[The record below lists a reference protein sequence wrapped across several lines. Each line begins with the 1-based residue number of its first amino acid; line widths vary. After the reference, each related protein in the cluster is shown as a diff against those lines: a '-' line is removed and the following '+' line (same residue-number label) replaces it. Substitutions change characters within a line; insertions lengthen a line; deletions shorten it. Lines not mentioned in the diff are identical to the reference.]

1 MTSADQRECGATPG
15 ITRHRGAGSLGQM
28 GRHTFRRH
36 NWRLL
41 VVLLVALSAAA
52 ASWAVSWSAAR
63 RTVPP
68 IATIHVTCQDRST
81 DAARLQQAIDSS
93 PVGAAIEFQGG
104 TCLLTRGLTL
114 LGDRTYTGG
123 STTGTVLRQAGS
135 ADYVLASSAYAD
147 DATSTGDPL
156 TIRDLTIACDGSG
169 GTDGIILMNWQVDVE
184 YVDVSGC
191 GGSGIV
197 DSNTN
202 AAGHPI
208 VNTSVNSRFDNNFIT
223 GSGGYGF
230 EVRDTGN
237 SVTDGFL
244 DDNEI
249 AFTRLDAIH
258 LENAAGWDI
267 SGNHL
272 YNVGENAISA
282 SRLFGTTISDNYVE
296 DFAAG
301 QRSGTWYGIFGTV
314 QEGQGSTILGNKIFN
329 DRGEQPGATHVY
341 IGITQTNSGG
351 TGQGH
356 LAVTGNVV
364 IGDQRSDIGIFL
376 SGGQNKLDV
385 ATSGNQVS
393 GVGATLVNGGH
404 ATVNG
409 GS

>member
-1 MTSADQRECGATPG
+1 MNLEDQREGRARPE
-15 ITRHRGAGSLGQM
+15 ITRHRGTGRRGSVGQV
-28 GRHTFRRH
+28 GRHIYRRDY
-36 NWRLL
+36 WRLL
-41 VVLLVALSAAA
+41 VVLLVALSTAAA
-52 ASWAVSWSAAR
+52 AWTVSWSVAR
-63 RTVPP
+63 RMIPP
-68 IATIHVTCQDRST
+68 IATIQVTCQDRST
-81 DAARLQQAIDSS
+81 DAALLQHAIDSS
-93 PVGAAIEFQGG
+93 AAGASIEFQGG

-156 TIRDLTIACDGSG
+156 AIRDLTVACDGSG
-169 GTDGIILMNWQVDVE
+169 GTDGIILLNWQVDVE
-184 YVDVSGC
+184 HVDVSNC

-197 DSNTN
+197 DTNTN

-223 GSGGYGF
+223 GSGRYGF

-244 DDNEI
+244 DDNQI
-249 AFTRLDAIH
+249 ADSRLDAIH
-258 LENAAGWDI
+258 LDNAAGWNI

-301 QRSGTWYGIFGTV
+301 QRSGTWYGIFGTI
-314 QEGQGSTILGNKIFN
+314 QGGHGSTILGNKIFN
-329 DRGEQPGATHVY
+329 HQSEWPGATHVY
-341 IGITQTNSGG
+341 IGITRTNSG
-351 TGQGH
+351 TGH
-356 LAVTGNVV
+356 LSVTGNV
-364 IGDQRSDIGIFL
+364 IMEDQRSDIGIFL
-376 SGGQNKLDV
+376 SGGQNQLDV

-393 GVGATLVNGGH
+393 GVGAARVNGGH

>member
-1 MTSADQRECGATPG
+1 
-15 ITRHRGAGSLGQM
+15 M

-36 NWRLL
+36 DWCLL

-52 ASWAVSWSAAR
+52 ASWWAVSLSAPQPTPR
-63 RTVPP
+63 GTVPP
-68 IATIHVTCQDRST
+68 IATVHVTCQDRGT
-81 DAARLQQAIDSS
+81 DATWLQNAIDSS

-104 TCLLTRGLTL
+104 TCLLTRGLIL

-123 STTGTVLRQAGS
+123 STTGTVLKQAGG
-135 ADYVLASSAYAD
+135 ADYVLASSAYVH
-147 DATSTGDPL
+147 DATSTGAPL
-156 TIRDLTIACDGSG
+156 TIRDLTVACDGSG
-169 GTDGIILMNWQVDVE
+169 GTDGIILLNWQVDVE

-197 DSNTN
+197 DTNTN
-202 AAGHPI
+202 AAGRPI

-223 GSGGYGF
+223 GGGYGF

-244 DDNEI
+244 NDNQI
-249 AFTRLDAIH
+249 AYSRLDAIH

-301 QRSGTWYGIFGTV
+301 QQSGTWYGILGTV
-314 QEGQGSTILGNKIFN
+314 QDGPGSTILGNKIFN
-329 DRGEQPGATHVY
+329 DRGEQPGAIHVY
-341 IGITQTNSGG
+341 IGITQTNRG
-351 TGQGH
+351 TGH
-356 LAVTGNVV
+356 LSVTGNVV
-364 IGDQRSDIGIFL
+364 MGDRSSDIGIFL

-385 ATSGNQVS
+385 ATAGNQVS
-393 GVGATLVNGGH
+393 GVGAALANGGH
-404 ATVNG
+404 ATVSG

>member
-1 MTSADQRECGATPG
+1 MA
-15 ITRHRGAGSLGQM
+15 RHRGAAGSVGQMGQM
-28 GRHTFRRH
+28 GRRTSPRH
-36 NWRLL
+36 YWRLLIVLL
-41 VVLLVALSAAA
+41 VVLAVAA
-52 ASWAVSWSAAR
+52 ASWAVGWSAAR
-63 RTVPP
+63 RAAPS

-81 DAARLQQAIDSS
+81 DAARLQDAIDSS

-104 TCLLTRGLTL
+104 TCLLTKGLTL

-123 STTGTVLRQAGS
+123 STTGTVLRQVGS

-156 TIRDLTIACDGSG
+156 TIRDLTVACDGSG
-169 GTDGIILMNWQVDVE
+169 GTDGIILLNWQVDVE

-197 DSNTN
+197 DTNTN
-202 AAGHPI
+202 AAGRPI
-208 VNTSVNSRFDNNFIT
+208 GNTSVNSRFDNNFIT

-230 EVRDTGN
+230 EVSDTGN

-249 AFTRLDAIH
+249 AGSRLDAIY
-258 LENAAGWDI
+258 LQDAAGWDI

-282 SRLFGTTISDNYVE
+282 SRLFGTTISGNYVE

-314 QEGQGSTILGNKIFN
+314 QDGHGSTILGNKIFN

-341 IGITQTNSGG
+341 IGITRTNSG
-351 TGQGH
+351 TGH
-356 LAVTGNVV
+356 LSVTGNVV
-364 IGDQRSDIGIFL
+364 MGDQRSDIGIFL
-376 SGGQNKLDV
+376 SGGQNELDV
-385 ATSGNQVS
+385 AASGNQVS
-393 GVGATLVNGGH
+393 GVGTARVNAGH

>member
-1 MTSADQRECGATPG
+1 M
-15 ITRHRGAGSLGQM
+15 
-28 GRHTFRRH
+28 
-36 NWRLL
+36 LL
-41 VVLLVALSAAA
+41 VVLLVVLAVAA

-63 RTVPP
+63 RAVPT

-81 DAARLQQAIDSS
+81 DAARLQDAIDSS

-135 ADYVLASSAYAD
+135 AAYVLASSAYAD

-156 TIRDLTIACDGSG
+156 TIRDLTVACDGSG
-169 GTDGIILMNWQVDVE
+169 RTDGIIVMNWQVDVE

-197 DSNTN
+197 DTNTN
-202 AAGHPI
+202 AAGRPI

-230 EVRDTGN
+230 EVCDTGN

-249 AFTRLDAIH
+249 AYSRLDAIY
-258 LENAAGWDI
+258 LQDAAGWDI

-282 SRLFGTTISDNYVE
+282 SRLYGTTISDNYVE

-314 QEGQGSTILGNKIFN
+314 QDGHGSTILGNKIFN

-341 IGITQTNSGG
+341 IGITRTNSG
-351 TGQGH
+351 TGN
-356 LAVTGNVV
+356 LSVTGNVV
-364 IGDQRSDIGIFL
+364 MGDQRSDIGILL
-376 SGGQNKLDV
+376 SGGQNELDV

-393 GVGATLVNGGH
+393 GVGAARVNGGH